1 MDERTNA
8 AIVSA
13 AQAGDE
19 RALDDLVAQYLPLVY
34 NLVGRALDGH
44 SDVDDVVQ
52 ETMLRALHGIDA
64 LRDPTRFRS
73 WLVTIAMR
81 QINDRWRARQ
91 HGPGPLPQELPD
103 PGADFVDLTVTRL
116 GLSGERRE
124 VAEATA
130 WLDDA
135 DRRLLALWW
144 LETAGELSRA
154 DLTAALRVS
163 PAHAAVRIQRMKN
176 QLTASRG
183 VVRALAHR
191 PRCPE
196 LAEIVERWDGRPDS
210 LWRKRIAR
218 HSRNCETCGVR
229 DARLIPAEALL
240 AGIGMVPPPTTLA
253 VHSASAVAPT
263 AAGWLVRIVK
273 PLLVKPV
280 AAVAVGA
287 VAVTGAGVVYMVYP
301 TPHPITHVTLPTP
314 QPSTAA
320 TLTTASSSPIATAA
334 RTTSTFT
341 PASLYGSVVDSA
353 ESAPSKLQK
362 PGVLPVRPVGTPL
375 VVTGLYEAPKNN
387 TVLHQLNHRGDYL
400 TLRGEGYFRIRW
412 QIVYTAGR
420 VGVIA
425 MPSWTGLTGKLF
437 HVASGGGRRMDDV
450 LSGSGSNVSTGMGST
465 ATGFDSVPAG
475 AQQMW
480 QNEYYYLDGTVV
492 LHQNQGWAEAGFIMQ
507 DMSWQQIT
515 DDVHM
520 TPGNPSWVLRYGVIR
535 DTGTDTAPVPQYLT
549 RTDPTDP
556 ATVPQKSI
564 VP

>member
-1 MDERTNA
+1 LEYGIVDERTNA
-8 AIVSA
+8 AVVSA

-19 RALDDLVAQYLPLVY
+19 RALDALVAQYLPLVY

-91 HGPGPLPQELPD
+91 HGPAPLPQDLPD
-103 PGADFVDLTVTRL
+103 PGADFVDLTITRL

-130 WLDDA
+130 WLDD
-135 DRRLLALWW
+135 
-144 LETAGELSRA
+144 ELSRA
-154 DLTAALRVS
+154 DLTAALHIS
-163 PAHAAVRIQRMKN
+163 PAHAAVRVQRMKN
-176 QLTASRG
+176 QLAASRG

-196 LAEIVERWDGRPDS
+196 LAEIVERWDGRPDA

-218 HSRNCETCGVR
+218 HTRNCETCGVR
-229 DARLIPAEALL
+229 GTRLIPAEALL
-240 AGIGMVPPPTTLA
+240 AGIGMVPPPTSVA
-253 VHSASAVAPT
+253 VHSASTVAPA

-280 AAVAVGA
+280 AAVAFGA
-287 VAVTGAGVVYMVYP
+287 VAVTGAGVVYVVYP
-301 TPHPITHVTLPTP
+301 KPHPVTHVILPSP

-320 TLTTASSSPIATAA
+320 APTTSSSSPIATAA
-334 RTTSTFT
+334 PTTSTFT
-341 PASLYGSVVDSA
+341 PASVYGSVVDSA

-362 PGVLPVRPVGTPL
+362 PGALPVRPVGTPL
-375 VVTGLYEAPKNN
+375 AVTGLYEAPKNN
-387 TVLHQLNHRGDYL
+387 TVIYQLNHRGDYL
-400 TLRGEGYFRIRW
+400 TVRGEGYFRIRW

-450 LSGSGSNVSTGMGST
+450 LGSSGTNVSTGMGST

-492 LHQNQGWAEAGFIMQ
+492 LHQNQGWAEAGFIVQ
-507 DMSWQQIT
+507 DMSWQQVS

-535 DTGTDTAPVPQYLT
+535 DTGTDTAPVPQYVT
-549 RTDPTDP
+549 RAEPTDP
-556 ATVPQKSI
+556 ATVSQKS
-564 VP
+564 VVS